1 MINHEAY
8 GIGVYSF
15 FRDEKNQIKSEIL
28 PLGNV
33 NLIEYD
39 YYNFAK
45 INNDV
50 VKNHINDDYE
60 FLLFCNNDIKIL
72 NNVIYGMLKI
82 FKEKSKVGTV
92 GARLH
97 FEDNTIQHDGIVFEL
112 GSNKNLI
119 VTHANIESYYSYTN
133 GIKDVYGNTAAL
145 MMIRKTLF
153 NNVGNFNENYT
164 TCFEDVELNLSC
176 LISGFKNYYDGSL
189 VSYHF
194 ESQTRGKNIESSNKE
209 SYDFDN
215 TLLPFIKENY
225 NKIFK

>member
-1 MINHEAY
+1 
-8 GIGVYSF
+8 
-15 FRDEKNQIKSEIL
+15 
-28 PLGNV
+28 
-33 NLIEYD
+33 
-39 YYNFAK
+39 
-45 INNDV
+45 
-50 VKNHINDDYE
+50 
-60 FLLFCNNDIKIL
+60 
-72 NNVIYGMLKI
+72 MLKI